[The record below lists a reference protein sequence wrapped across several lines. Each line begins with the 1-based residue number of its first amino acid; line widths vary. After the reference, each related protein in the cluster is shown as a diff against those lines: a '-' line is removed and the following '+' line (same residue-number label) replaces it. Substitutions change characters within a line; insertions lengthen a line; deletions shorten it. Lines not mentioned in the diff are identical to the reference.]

1 MEITPINYCKFIDY
15 DSDDEKCNTINFNTA
30 ENNNNKKPPKFECT
44 YCDVIC
50 SKQVEWNRHISTTK
64 HINRSQNIKVENK
77 RFECKKCNFICSK
90 ESDWLRHI
98 KTRKHKTR
106 IDSNENALQKPPLF
120 VCDICNKEYKANSS
134 LWYHKK
140 SCFPK
145 LDEPKLENTM
155 LSINDNSLGDLNV
168 KEIII
173 DLLKQ
178 NKDLQ
183 TQIIEISKE
192 SKVTNITNNN
202 ITNNSTNNTTN
213 NTQFNLNMFLNETCK
228 NALNIDDFMDSL
240 QVTVE
245 DLIQTGKLGFVQGMT
260 RIFLKGLKDLDV
272 TKRPF
277 HCTDLKRETVYI
289 KDQDTWEK
297 ETTEKKLMKQALN
310 QVVRKN
316 LKMLP
321 VWQREHPD
329 YLDHQ
334 DYISIAKNSLGSEY
348 TDEQQRM
355 DEKIIRNVLKEVMLD
370 KKNCL
375 QELDDAQDS

>member
-1 MEITPINYCKFIDY
+1 MDSYDICSPCNDDNIQKDCSEYDYADEDRTEKIPKFSCDKCDVVCIKN
-15 DSDDEKCNTINFNTA
+15 SDWIRHIATQKHQLRTA
-30 ENNNNKKPPKFECT
+30 ELQNSSPKFTCND
-44 YCDVIC
+44 CNIVC
-50 SKQVEWNRHISTTK
+50 SRESQWNAH
-64 HINRSQNIKVENK
+64 
-77 RFECKKCNFICSK
+77 
-90 ESDWLRHI
+90 LL
-98 KTRKHKTR
+98 TRKHKIRTELNNNLHK
-106 IDSNENALQKPPLF
+106 SPSEF
-120 VCDICNKEYKANSS
+120 VCDICNKEYKAKSG

-155 LSINDNSLGDLNV
+155 VSINDNSLGDLNV

-192 SKVTNITNNN
+192 SKVTNITNNV
-202 ITNNSTNNTTN
+202 TNNSTNNTTN

-321 VWQREHPD
+321 VWQKEHPD

-375 QELDDAQDS
+375 RDLDDSQES